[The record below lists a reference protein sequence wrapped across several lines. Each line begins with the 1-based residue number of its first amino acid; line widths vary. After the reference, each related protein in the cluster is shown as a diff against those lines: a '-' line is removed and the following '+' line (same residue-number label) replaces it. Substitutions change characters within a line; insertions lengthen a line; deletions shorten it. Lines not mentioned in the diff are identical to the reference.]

1 MKLSRFAMSLGVA
14 VLTSTYGVAVLADD
28 GTAKQG
34 RGISQQDQNFINT
47 AYQSNETEL
56 RLGQIAQDKA
66 TNEDVKNFA
75 KHMVKDHTDV
85 EHGMRA
91 LISEV
96 RGALPPTVD
105 KDHTRMADEIA
116 AKNGA
121 DFDRAYMDAMV
132 KDHEEAVDLFEK
144 EANAEVKTTTTE
156 WAAKVLP
163 TLKDHLRMALQTGK
177 VVGAPAAA
185 DDAVPA
191 KYKERANEK

>member
-1 MKLSRFAMSLGVA
+1 MKLSRFAMSIGVA
-14 VLTSTYGVAVLADD
+14 VFVSACGVAAFADQ
-28 GTAKQG
+28 GTAKPG

-47 AYQSNETEL
+47 AYQANETEL

-75 KHMVKDHTDV
+75 MHMVKDHT
-85 EHGMRA
+85 EIGHGMTS
-91 LISEV
+91 LISEE
-96 RGALPPTVD
+96 RGAIPPTID
-105 KDHTRMADEIA
+105 KDHMRRADEIA

-132 KDHEEAVDLFEK
+132 KDHEEAVDLFER
-144 EANAEVKTTTTE
+144 EANADVKTTTTA

-163 TLKDHLRMALQTGK
+163 TLKDHLKMALQTGR

-191 KYKERANEK
+191 KYKERANDK